1 MCCFEVFF
9 FKRYFHL
16 LFLTLWKT
24 TVKNRECIIPRRH
37 VLSAFQHVFQLKA
50 WDSVTSP
57 AAGPSLCDCAGPAAR
72 DVVTPLHPQT
82 VPSPKK
88 VLSP

>member
-1 MCCFEVFF
+1 MCCFNFF
-9 FKRYFHL
+9 FKHYFHL

-24 TVKNRECIIPRRH
+24 TVKNRERIISHRD
-37 VLSAFQHVFQLKA
+37 VLSAFQDVFQLKA

-57 AAGPSLCDCAGPAAR
+57 VAGPSLRDCTGLAAWEE
-72 DVVTPLHPQT
+72 VTPLYPQT
-82 VPSPKK
+82 GPSPEK